1 MKKFYINI
9 LFICLIMAC
18 EPSTVS
24 EVEVS
29 DKPEVLKVKGES
41 IGNPTASGSG
51 MLNIANSSNTLYF
64 SWIEEIP
71 DGGHGL
77 KYATYANQRWY
88 ETNEIARGD
97 NWFVNWADF
106 PTMAVFEDGRM
117 AAHYLQKSGEG
128 TFHYDVVLKF
138 YNPETESWSEPEL
151 LNTDGLQAEHG
162 FVSLL
167 PLDNGNLM
175 AVWLDGRKTATA
187 NSDME
192 SHDHGHAGEM
202 TLRAALFDADF
213 NRTEEWE
220 LDGRICDCCQTSATQ
235 SGDKVFVV
243 YRDRSDEEIRDIS
256 MVTFDGNVWTEPT
269 KLHDDNWNIAGCPVN
284 GPSITSNG
292 ENILAAWF
300 TMADGSPKIQ
310 YKLSADGGENFG
322 SAIQLNGNPGPGR
335 VQVVSLDNRDSF
347 VAIWLENVDN
357 VVQVLAAEIDN
368 RGEVIEKF
376 IVGES
381 SESRASGF
389 PRVGYNGEGLLFA
402 WVGSEGES
410 AVTTK
415 FVELD

>member
-1 MKKFYINI
+1 MRN
-9 LFICLIMAC
+9 LFSYALLAGFCFAC
-18 EPSTVS
+18 GPTETTVD
-24 EVEVS
+24 VS
-29 DKPEVLKVKGES
+29 DNKLQVKGES
-41 IGNPTASGSG
+41 ISNPTGQGSG
-51 MLNIANSSNTLYF
+51 MINITDGPAGLYF

-71 DGGHGL
+71 DIGHGL
-77 KYATYANQRWY
+77 KYATYGNNRWN
-88 ETNEIARGD
+88 ETSEIARGD
-97 NWFVNWADF
+97 DWFVNWADF
-106 PTMAVFEDGRM
+106 PTMAVFDDGRM

-138 YNPETESWSEPEL
+138 YNPETELWSEPVL

-187 NSDME
+187 NSEME

-213 NRTEEWE
+213 NRTDEWE

-235 SGDKVFVV
+235 NGGKVFVV

-256 MVTFDGNVWTEPT
+256 MVTFDGNEWTEPT

-284 GPSITSNG
+284 GPSISSNG
-292 ENILAAWF
+292 ESVLAAWF

-310 YKLSADGGENFG
+310 YKLSSDGGKSFG
-322 SAIQLNGNPGPGR
+322 SATQLNDNPGPGR
-335 VQVVSLDNRDSF
+335 VQVVSLGNRDSF
-347 VAIWLENVDN
+347 VAIWLENIDN

-368 RGEVIEKF
+368 SGVVIGKF
-376 IVGES
+376 VVGES

-402 WVGSEGES
+402 WVGTKDQN